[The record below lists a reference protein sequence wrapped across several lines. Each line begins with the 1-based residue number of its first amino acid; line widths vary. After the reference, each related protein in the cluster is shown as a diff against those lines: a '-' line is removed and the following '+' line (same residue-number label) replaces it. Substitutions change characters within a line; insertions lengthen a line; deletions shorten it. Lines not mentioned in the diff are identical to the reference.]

1 MKPLRIGSRGSIL
14 ARWQAEFVR
23 KQLFQITGAEAE
35 VVIIKTSGDKM
46 QQSPLAQIGGKG
58 IFIKELEEALL
69 DESVDLAVH
78 SVKDIPTDTPSR
90 LHFPAVCRRDDVRD
104 CVVSYRGTPLANLRH
119 YRPDLDLR
127 DLRGNVDTRLRKV
140 ESGEYD
146 AIVLSKAGLDRLGWA
161 QKITEALSTDISL
174 PAVGQGAIAIESR
187 LRDQE
192 TTDILG
198 KLDDPETRTAI
209 IAERALL
216 SALQGGCQVP
226 LGAWARIERGELVM
240 EAVVC
245 SVDGAQYVREK
256 ASAPPEKPAELGQQL
271 ARVLAAGGETRGR
284 DARGRAEPVACGCVA
299 RSRSAS
305 VGAAGAGIRGA
316 GRCGGAG

>member
-1 MKPLRIGSRGSIL
+1 MRPLRIGSRGSIL

-23 KQLFQITGAEAE
+23 KQLFQVTGVEAE
-35 VVIIKTSGDKM
+35 IVIIKTSGDKM
-46 QQSPLAQIGGKG
+46 QQAPLTQIGGKG

-104 CVVSYRGTPLANLRH
+104 CLVSNNGTTLANLKQGARVGTSSLRRQAQLRH
-119 YRPDLDLR
+119 NRPDLDLR
-127 DLRGNVDTRLRKV
+127 ELRGNVDTRLRKV
-140 ESGEYD
+140 DSGEYD
-146 AIVLSKAGLDRLGWA
+146 AIVLSKAGLDRLGWS

-187 LRDQE
+187 LKDSDAVE
-192 TTDILG
+192 ILG
-198 KLDDPETRTAI
+198 KLDDAETRTAV

-216 SALQGGCQVP
+216 AALQGGCQVP
-226 LGAWARIERGELVM
+226 LGAWARFERGELVM

-245 SVDGAQYVREK
+245 SVDGVQYIRQRD
-256 ASAPPEKPAELGQQL
+256 SAPPEQAAQLGEHL
-271 ARVLAAGGETRGR
+271 AHLLVEGG
-284 DARGRAEPVACGCVA
+284 ARGILEEVRRA
-299 RSRSAS
+299 
-305 VGAAGAGIRGA
+305 RG
-316 GRCGGAG
+316 

>member
-23 KQLFQITGAEAE
+23 KQLFQVAGIEAE
-35 VVIIKTSGDKM
+35 IIIIKTSGDKM
-46 QQSPLAQIGGKG
+46 QQAPLTQLGGKG

-69 DESVDLAVH
+69 DESVDIAVH
-78 SVKDIPTDTPSR
+78 SVKDIPTETPSR

-104 CVVSYRGTPLANLRH
+104 CVVSHMGTPLANLRQGARVGTSSLRRQAQLRH
-119 YRPDLDLR
+119 FRPDLDLR
-127 DLRGNVDTRLRKV
+127 ELRGNVDTRLRKV

-161 QKITEALSTDISL
+161 AKITEALSTDISL

-187 LRDQE
+187 LKDQDATE
-192 TTDILG
+192 ILG

-216 SALQGGCQVP
+216 AALQGGCQVP
-226 LGAWARIERGELVM
+226 LGAWARMERGELVM

-245 SVDGAQYVREK
+245 SVDGTQYVRER
-256 ASAPPEKPAELGQQL
+256 ATAPPDQAAQLGQHL
-271 ARVLAAGGETRGR
+271 AQVLAEGG
-284 DARGRAEPVACGCVA
+284 ARGILEEVQRA
-299 RSRSAS
+299 
-305 VGAAGAGIRGA
+305 RG
-316 GRCGGAG
+316 